1 MGWAQTSTLQ
11 IILCNLGVSWVKSVF
26 HQRQIDMEMRKTI
39 FFTTS
44 VYVLYPFETSFENSG
59 SC

>member
-11 IILCNLGVSWVKSVF
+11 TILCNLSVSWVKSVF

-39 FFTTS
+39 LFTTS
-44 VYVLYPFETSFENSG
+44 VYVLYPLETSFENFG